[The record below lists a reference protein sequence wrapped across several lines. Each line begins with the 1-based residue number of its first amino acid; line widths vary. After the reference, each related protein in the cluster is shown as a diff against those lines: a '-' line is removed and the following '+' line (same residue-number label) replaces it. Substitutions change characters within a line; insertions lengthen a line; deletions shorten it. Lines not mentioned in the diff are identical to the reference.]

1 MTNFT
6 IDPSTDKIEVSGSQ
20 RNQAIVFSVGNKT
33 GVDRRIRGLID
44 ATPAEAAFWFTVREP
59 DTVPLRIN
67 ETAQFTVDVEV
78 PTDAIGEA
86 TLQLKVVATDDP
98 DDTYGISQKIPVQVA
113 AAKEQKRF
121 PWWIIV
127 AVVAVLVVIG
137 VVVVLLMSREDDPEP
152 PEPLSITSITTN
164 PVSPINAT
172 IPNDATQSA
181 MVTFS
186 VETNYTG
193 SPSDLTVVWTRRKVV
208 VGTGVSSTIKLSAGC
223 PSVGLDHTI
232 GVAVLSPEDE
242 VVRGVATVTV
252 NRTNKNKIP
261 IDECFEIK
269 KFDKGDIFVKR
280 EILEGLVG
288 GN

>member
-6 IDPSTDKIEVSGSQ
+6 IDPSTDKIEVSGSK
-20 RNQAIVFSVGNKT
+20 RDQAIVFSVGNKT
-33 GVDRRIRGLID
+33 GVDRRIRGLFD
-44 ATPAEAAFWFTVREP
+44 ATPAEAVSWFTVREP

-67 ETAQFTVDVEV
+67 ETAQLTVDVEV

-86 TLQLKVVATDDP
+86 TLQLRVVATDDP

-127 AVVAVLVVIG
+127 AIVAVLAVIG
-137 VVVVLLMSREDDPEP
+137 VVVVLLMSREDD

-193 SPSDLTVVWTRRKVV
+193 SPNDLIVVWRRGKVV
-208 VGTGVSSTIKLSAGC
+208 LGTGVSSTIKLSAGC

-232 GVAVLSPEDE
+232 GVAVLFPEDE
-242 VVRGVATVTV
+242 VVHGVTTVTV
-252 NRTNKNKIP
+252 NRTNKTKIP
-261 IDECFEIK
+261 VNQCFDIK
-269 KFDKGDIFVKR
+269 KFNIGDILVR
-280 EILEGLVG
+280 TDIIEGLVG
-288 GN
+288 SN